1 MRPRTQNKASLRVG
15 GLVPLSTTDYPDHL
29 AAVVF
34 CQGCPWRCPYCHNPH
49 LLPRRSDAQIDW
61 ADVLAFLERRRGL
74 LDAVV
79 FSGGEPTLQ
88 PALPDAIRS
97 VRAMGYRIALH
108 TAGIHPRR
116 LAELLPMIDWVG
128 MDVKTRFHRYAEVTG
143 VPGSGERARRSVELI
158 LASGVPHE
166 FRTTVHPRLL
176 PAEALEALADD
187 LVRLGVR
194 RYVLQAF
201 RPTGCL
207 SQGLIEST
215 QPDDAGQ
222 QFHRTLASRFVDF
235 SVRAP

>member
-1 MRPRTQNKASLRVG
+1 
-15 GLVPLSTTDYPDHL
+15 
-29 AAVVF
+29 
-34 CQGCPWRCPYCHNPH
+34 
-49 LLPRRSDAQIDW
+49 
-61 ADVLAFLERRRGL
+61 
-74 LDAVV
+74 
-79 FSGGEPTLQ
+79 
-88 PALPDAIRS
+88 
-97 VRAMGYRIALH
+97 
-108 TAGIHPRR
+108 
-116 LAELLPMIDWVG
+116 MIDWVG

-235 SVRAP
+235 SVRVP